1 MLILERE
8 SAVRTVIS
16 LTFGI
21 LLAYVAGSV
30 LGTQVVL
37 NNVASM
43 GLQVTLAMRW
53 SSSLSDVAGLAG
65 TLLPLM
71 AIALLPGWL
80 ILDWLG
86 RRPSTQV
93 AAGWYVLAG
102 SAGIAILHPALTFAF
117 GIDVFAPARTLPGL
131 LGQAVAGGLGGQ
143 AVVLSRRRG
152 AG

>member
-1 MLILERE
+1 M
-8 SAVRTVIS
+8 RTVIS

-37 NNVASM
+37 SNVASM
-43 GLQVTLAMRW
+43 GLDVTLAMRW
-53 SSSLSDVAGLAG
+53 SSSLSDLSGLAG

-86 RRPSTQV
+86 RRSTADV
-93 AAGWYVLAG
+93 ALGWYVLSGAA
-102 SAGIAILHPALTFAF
+102 SIAILHPTLNWTF
-117 GIDVFAPARTLPGL
+117 GVDVFAPARTLPGL
-131 LGQAVAGGLGGQ
+131 FGQAVAGGLGGI
-143 AVVLSRRRG
+143 AVVLVRSRRVG
-152 AG
+152 

>member
-1 MLILERE
+1 M
-8 SAVRTVIS
+8 RTVVS

-37 NNVASM
+37 SNVAAM
-43 GLQVTLAMRW
+43 GLEVTLAMRW
-53 SSSLSDVAGLAG
+53 SNSLSDVAGLAG

-86 RRPSTQV
+86 RRPAISVTPT
-93 AAGWYVLAG
+93 WYVLAG
-102 SAGIAILHPALTFAF
+102 AAGIAILHPILNLAF
-117 GIDVFAPARTLPGL
+117 GVDVFAPARTLPGL
-131 LGQAVAGGLGGQ
+131 LGQAVAGGLGGL
-143 AVVLSRRRG
+143 AVVFSRRRWQKN
-152 AG
+152 